1 MNSKI
6 KRNALKNEDVKEKL
20 EQIYYVQKVLQLY
33 NKIGQQN
40 KSLQIKSSIG
50 IKPEKVAWLIWGRK
64 KRYCDNWC
72 RRE

>member
-50 IKPEKVAWLIWGRK
+50 IKPKKVA
-64 KRYCDNWC
+64 
-72 RRE
+72 